1 MARKVSY
8 SKPLKYFWKHL
19 YGTQKK
25 YTPELTDDQIFTL
38 LRNNILAAPMRAPET
53 PESRSLTIS
62 GWELWRDDC
71 KGNLMHIFFLDKH
84 LRDFLEKTPL
94 SDLVGVKKYLYE
106 NGQSKDVFHLYSKEK
121 RESVVYRFALH
132 LPNDADGY
140 AFSLSLER
148 DGSVEL
154 YFSQGE
160 NGGRMSDKFYPD
172 VNKKSDEVSL
182 THSKMFRLAINT
194 ISYMKCFPDCVTD
207 GVPND
212 IIFER
217 NEKISPTNFTFRVS
231 EKIRENEN
239 LPLSKIPHFR
249 KGHFR
254 LLQSDYFTNKKGQFV
269 FVADT
274 MVKGKAKTVS
284 MSEETDEFRRNAERT
299 KI

>member
-1 MARKVSY
+1 MARKVDY
-8 SKPLKYFWKHL
+8 GKPLKYFWKHL
-19 YGTQKK
+19 YRTQKK
-25 YTPELTDDQIFTL
+25 ITPELTDDQIFTL

-94 SDLVGVKKYLYE
+94 SDLDGIKKYLYE
-106 NGQSKDVFHLYSKEK
+106 NGLSKDVVHLYSKEK

-140 AFSLSLER
+140 TFSLSLES

-154 YFSQGE
+154 YFSRGE

-207 GVPND
+207 GVPKD
-212 IIFER
+212 LLFER
-217 NEKISPTNFTFRVS
+217 NENLSPRNFTFQVS

-254 LLQSDYFTNKKGQFV
+254 SLQSDYFTNKKGQIV
-269 FVADT
+269 FVAET

-284 MSEETDEFRRNAERT
+284 MSQETDEFRRNAERT

>member
-1 MARKVSY
+1 MARKVNY

-25 YTPELTDDQIFTL
+25 YTPELTDDQIFAL

-71 KGNLMHIFFLDKH
+71 KGNLMHIFFLDKR
-84 LRDFLEKTPL
+84 LRDFLEKTAL
-94 SDLVGVKKYLYE
+94 SDLAGIKKYLYE

-121 RESVVYRFALH
+121 SESVVYRFALH

-140 AFSLSLER
+140 AFSLSLES
-148 DGSVEL
+148 DGSVGL
-154 YFSQGE
+154 YFSLGE

-194 ISYMKCFPDCVTD
+194 ISYMNCFPDCVTD
-207 GVPND
+207 GVPKD
-212 IIFER
+212 LLFER
-217 NEKISPTNFTFRVS
+217 NENKSTRNLTFQVS

-239 LPLSKIPHFR
+239 LPQSKIPHFR

-254 LLQSDYFTNKKGQFV
+254 LLQSEYFANKKGQIV
-269 FVADT
+269 FVAET

-284 MSEETDEFRRNAERT
+284 MSQETDEFRSNAEGT

>member
-1 MARKVSY
+1 MARKVY
-8 SKPLKYFWKHL
+8 YGKPLKYFWKHF
-19 YGTQKK
+19 YGTQKN
-25 YTPELTDDQIFTL
+25 YTPELTNDQIFTL
-38 LRNNILAAPMRAPET
+38 LRNNIIAAPIGAFET
-53 PESRSLTIS
+53 PESRSLIIS
-62 GWELWRDDC
+62 GLELWKDDY
-71 KGNLMHIFFLDKH
+71 KGNLIHIFFLDKH

-94 SDLVGVKKYLYE
+94 SDLAGIKKYLYE
-106 NGQSKDVFHLYSKEK
+106 NGQSKEVFHTYSKETS
-121 RESVVYRFALH
+121 ESVVYRFALH

-140 AFSLSLER
+140 AFSLSLES

-154 YFSQGE
+154 YFSRGE
-160 NGGRMSDKFYPD
+160 NGGRMSDKFYLD

-207 GVPND
+207 GVPKD
-212 IIFER
+212 LLFER
-217 NEKISPTNFTFRVS
+217 NENKPTSNLTFQVS
-231 EKIRENEN
+231 EKVRENGN

-254 LLQSDYFTNKKGQFV
+254 VLQSDYFANKKGGVIFV
-269 FVADT
+269 SET

-284 MSEETDEFRRNAERT
+284 MSQETDEFRRNAERT